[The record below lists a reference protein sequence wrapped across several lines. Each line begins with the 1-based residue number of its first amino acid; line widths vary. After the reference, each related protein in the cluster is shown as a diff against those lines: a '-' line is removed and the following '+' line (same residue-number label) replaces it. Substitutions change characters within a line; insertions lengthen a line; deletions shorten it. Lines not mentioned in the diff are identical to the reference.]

1 MLNKRFAHVKVLLTE
16 PEFSLHVLTLWV
28 VQKEKASHIVIRGA
42 CVTSFS
48 AEQWCHD
55 QLSPGTSVFIHHAAC
70 GYSRGT
76 CCHLTPTE
84 VFLRELKLVKVF
96 LHEHSLVRIEGL

>member
-28 VQKEKASHIVIRGA
+28 VQKKASHTVIRGA
-42 CVTSFS
+42 CVISFS
-48 AEQWCHD
+48 AEQWCHN
-55 QLSPGTSVFIHHAAC
+55 QLSPGTSVFTYHASC
-70 GYSRGT
+70 GYPRGT